1 MVQKNVSSNPRWGQL
16 ATGKLS
22 VRPAIKG
29 TFFKSGMDKAAEGE
43 RVGL

>member
-22 VRPAIKG
+22 VRSAVKS
-29 TFFKSGMDKAAEGE
+29 TCFKSGMD
-43 RVGL
+43 

>member
-1 MVQKNVSSNPRWGQL
+1 MAQKYVSSNPRWGQL

-22 VRPAIKG
+22 VRPGVKG
-29 TFFKSGMDKAAEGE
+29 TFFSNPGWIK